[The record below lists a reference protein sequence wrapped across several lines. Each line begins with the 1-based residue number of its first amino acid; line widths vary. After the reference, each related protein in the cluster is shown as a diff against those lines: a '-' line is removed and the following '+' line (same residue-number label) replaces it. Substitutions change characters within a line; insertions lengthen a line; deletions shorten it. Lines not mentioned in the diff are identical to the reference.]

1 MYHATGKEIYRRKAE
16 NVEKR
21 LDRSMEEYEGLY
33 HDVGFM
39 WMHTAVADYRL
50 TGSHESYIRGQHA
63 ANLLAG
69 RFNVLGNFI
78 RAWNDDKAGWM
89 IIDCLMNLSLLYWL
103 PRNQRIRVLKRSPEN
118 TQTQQWRRY
127 CARTVSC
134 NHIAILDP
142 LTGELLEAPAGQGYG
157 EGSSWSRGQ
166 SWAVYGFAISYA
178 HTKEQKYL
186 DAAKQTAHYFIAN
199 VSLTDYLPLCD
210 FRAPKEPLY
219 YDSTSGCLRSLRP
232 SGDRENIVPG
242 K

>member
-1 MYHATGKEIYRRKAE
+1 MQKFLSEADCKWLEETFARFDLKMEKECERLGDKIPYIPKNGHYEEDLGERDIAWWTNGFWGGILWQMYHATGKEIYRRKAE

-89 IIDCLMNLSLLYWL
+89 IIDCLMNLSLLYWASEESKD
-103 PRNQRIRVLKRSPEN
+103 PRFEAV
-118 TQTQQWRRY
+118 
-127 CARTVSC
+127 ARKHADTAMEKILRPDGSC

-157 EGSSWSRGQ
+157 EGSSWSR
-166 SWAVYGFAISYA
+166 
-178 HTKEQKYL
+178 
-186 DAAKQTAHYFIAN
+186 
-199 VSLTDYLPLCD
+199 
-210 FRAPKEPLY
+210 
-219 YDSTSGCLRSLRP
+219 
-232 SGDRENIVPG
+232 
-242 K
+242 

>member
-1 MYHATGKEIYRRKAE
+1 MQKFLSEADCKWLEETFARFDLKMEKECERLGDKIPYIPKNGHYEEDLGERDIAWWTNGFWGGILWQMYHATGKEIYRRKAE

-89 IIDCLMNLSLLYWL
+89 IIDCLMNLSLLYWASEESKD
-103 PRNQRIRVLKRSPEN
+103 PRFEAV
-118 TQTQQWRRY
+118 
-127 CARTVSC
+127 ARKHADTAMEKILRPDGSC
-134 NHIAILDP
+134 NHIAILD
-142 LTGELLEAPAGQGYG
+142 L
-157 EGSSWSRGQ
+157 
-166 SWAVYGFAISYA
+166 
-178 HTKEQKYL
+178 
-186 DAAKQTAHYFIAN
+186 
-199 VSLTDYLPLCD
+199 SL
-210 FRAPKEPLY
+210 
-219 YDSTSGCLRSLRP
+219 
-232 SGDRENIVPG
+232 IHI
-242 K
+242 